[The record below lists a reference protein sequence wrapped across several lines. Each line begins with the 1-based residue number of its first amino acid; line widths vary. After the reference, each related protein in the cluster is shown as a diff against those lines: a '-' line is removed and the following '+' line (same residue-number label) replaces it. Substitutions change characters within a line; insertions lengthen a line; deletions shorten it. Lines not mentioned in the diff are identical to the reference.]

1 MFKHTVKRYF
11 KDPLYVISLML
22 FNLLI
27 FFILKRYQIRIYH
40 FRDYCISAMAIS
52 PLLFTFYAFLSY
64 EFSSKLARVKGIEI
78 LQSVSGAEGK
88 KIVAESLMFSI
99 LTFIPTLIA
108 FGLAYSGY
116 SAMPGFLTRYSQHI
130 VVALLR
136 YLYAPTFL
144 ASLLGLIL
152 AKVQRPLAFTLI
164 AFSTLLMSD
173 VPNALLSSYTIGT
186 LSLASV
192 LDWFQL
198 AVPNRTYYFDGV
210 YGYFLEPSRLWILLL
225 WFSLFLFLLICIY
238 AKKSTK
244 RHITLILLAVTLFL
258 SSARFALRGE
268 DSILIKDNRP
278 GSMIS
283 IREYYENLN
292 LSEGDKEPK
301 DLDIESYQMDFS
313 LGRYLKAKVQIQLIK
328 PLLADADYIFTL
340 DHHYKVTQIL
350 DQKQQPVSFIQEA
363 DHIKITPTA
372 SIDALTFTY
381 HGGGMSRFYSNSQGM
396 ALPGYLAYY
405 PRPGLHKPIHIK
417 KPSALSPD
425 ANVKNLFTVHVHAP
439 YPVFSN
445 LPQTATNTFSGK
457 TEELT
462 LLGGLVE
469 QVKDGVGSVVYGP
482 MTEQVPTVNRQEVQ
496 QLWNTYAG
504 LFPEAKPLNI
514 DRSTIF
520 FMPSTFFLAPVLN
533 EQYVYY
539 DDSLLAID
547 AQPNPSAIVSYYI
560 KQFIPPVKTDLEQ
573 IVIETLVYSAEG
585 LDKKIERPKRESL
598 QILIDYK
605 PSQKSALELSKEDNQ
620 DFFFYSDSIH
630 YLEELVLSL
639 VYEYGPQQVLGS
651 VINYLRQDDE
661 KPHIVDFLWDLD
673 STYKELKNVAN

>member
-1 MFKHTVKRYF
+1 
-11 KDPLYVISLML
+11 
-22 FNLLI
+22 
-27 FFILKRYQIRIYH
+27 
-40 FRDYCISAMAIS
+40 
-52 PLLFTFYAFLSY
+52 
-64 EFSSKLARVKGIEI
+64 
-78 LQSVSGAEGK
+78 
-88 KIVAESLMFSI
+88 
-99 LTFIPTLIA
+99 
-108 FGLAYSGY
+108 
-116 SAMPGFLTRYSQHI
+116 
-130 VVALLR
+130 
-136 YLYAPTFL
+136 
-144 ASLLGLIL
+144 
-152 AKVQRPLAFTLI
+152 
-164 AFSTLLMSD
+164 MSD
-173 VPNALLSSYTIGT
+173 VPNALLSSYTIGP
-186 LSLASV
+186 LRLASV

-225 WFSLFLFLLICIY
+225 WFSLFLFLLIFIY

-244 RHITLILLAVTLFL
+244 RHITLILLAVTLLF
-258 SSARFALRGE
+258 SSARFALRAE

-278 GSMIS
+278 GNMIS

-292 LSEGDKEPK
+292 FSESDKEQK

-313 LGRYLKAKVQIQLIK
+313 LGRYLKAKVQIHPIK
-328 PLLADADYIFTL
+328 PLPPDADYIFTL

-417 KPSALSPD
+417 KPSALPPD
-425 ANVKNLFTVHVHAP
+425 ANAKSLFTVHVHAP

-469 QVKDGVGSVVYGP
+469 QVKDGMGSVVYGP

-520 FMPSTFFLAPVLN
+520 FMPSTFFLAPVQN

-539 DDSLLAID
+539 DDALLAID
-547 AQPNPSAIVSYYI
+547 AQPNASAIVSNYI

-605 PSQKSALELSKEDNQ
+605 PSQKPALEQSKEETQ
-620 DFFFYSDSIH
+620 DFFFYADSIH

-651 VINYLRQDDE
+651 VITYLRQDDE

-673 STYKELKNVAN
+673 ATYKGLKNVTN